1 MSHIISPFLFYCLHR
16 SSYFIKNRQ
25 YGVVTSNYGNY
36 GGPTNYSPEN
46 YGYGGPTNYS
56 PENYGYGG
64 PTNYSPENYGYG
76 GPTNYSPENYGYGQ
90 YGVTDSPENYSPE
103 NYGRVR
109 RRTSDRDAQ

>member
-56 PENYGYGG
+56 PENYGYG
-64 PTNYSPENYGYG
+64 
-76 GPTNYSPENYGYGQ
+76 Q